1 MLNMCYKAMFFSKI
15 AQKGKDCSRLL
26 ELEKVTP
33 NTRTYEH
40 NWDWP
45 SIK

>member
-1 MLNMCYKAMFFSKI
+1 MFFSKI

-26 ELEKVTP
+26 ELEKVIQ
-33 NTRTYEH
+33 NARTYEH
-40 NWDWP
+40 NRDWP